1 MKHLKKFNEELSTEE
16 SNSMEKSFQKAKVS
30 PVTEKL
36 PINRVYSVL
45 FIQLSDTINALFLP
59 CSRRIEHPDYPGN
72 FAEGGKY
79 MMIDLNY
86 SSYISIHETLDYAVE
101 NLTSDES
108 SSYDFSDSWEVFKDQ
123 NSDRLVSILDYNDIN
138 FQEIENILL
147 DYNINVE
154 NMWGLLK

>member
-1 MKHLKKFNEELSTEE
+1 MKHLRKFNEELSTDEA
-16 SNSMEKSFQKAKVS
+16 NSMEKSFQKAKVS

-45 FIQLSDTINALFLP
+45 FIQLSDTIQGEIT
-59 CSRRIEHPDYPGN
+59 SD
-72 FAEGGKY
+72 EGGKY

-86 SSYISIHETLDYAVE
+86 SSYISVHETLDYAVE

-108 SSYDFSDSWEVFKDQ
+108 GSYDFSDSWEVFKGQ
-123 NSDRLVSILDYNDIN
+123 NSDRFVSILDYNDTN

-154 NMWGLLK
+154 NIWGLLK

>member
-1 MKHLKKFNEELSTEE
+1 MKHLKKFNENLTSDQVNSLELT
-16 SNSMEKSFQKAKVS
+16 FIKAKVS

-45 FIQLSDTINALFLP
+45 FIELSEK
-59 CSRRIEHPDYPGN
+59 IEHPDYPGN
-72 FAEGGKY
+72 FDEGGKY

-86 SSYISIHETLDYAVE
+86 SSYISVHETLNYAVE

-154 NMWGLLK
+154 YMWGLLK

>member
-1 MKHLKKFNEELSTEE
+1 MKHLRKFNEELSTEE
-16 SNSMEKSFQKAKVS
+16 ANSMEKYFQKAKVS

-45 FIQLSDTINALFLP
+45 FIQLSDTI
-59 CSRRIEHPDYPGN
+59 EHPDYPG
-72 FAEGGKY
+72 EGGKY

-86 SSYISIHETLDYAVE
+86 SSYISVHETLDYAVE

-108 SSYDFSDSWEVFKDQ
+108 GSYDFSDSWEVFKGQ
-123 NSDRLVSILDYNDIN
+123 NSDRFVSILDYNDTN

-147 DYNINVE
+147 EYNINVE

>member
-1 MKHLKKFNEELSTEE
+1 MDMKHLRKFNEELSTDEA
-16 SNSMEKSFQKAKVS
+16 NSIEKSFQKAKVS

-45 FIQLSDTINALFLP
+45 FIQLSDTI
-59 CSRRIEHPDYPGN
+59 EHPDYPGN

-86 SSYISIHETLDYAVE
+86 SSYISVHENLDYAVE

-108 SSYDFSDSWEVFKDQ
+108 GSYDFSDSWEVFKGQ
-123 NSDRLVSILDYNDIN
+123 NSDRFVSILDYNDTN

>member
-1 MKHLKKFNEELSTEE
+1 MDMKHLRKFNEELSTDEA
-16 SNSMEKSFQKAKVS
+16 NSIEKSFQKAKVS

-45 FIQLSDTINALFLP
+45 FIQLSDTIQGEIT
-59 CSRRIEHPDYPGN
+59 SD
-72 FAEGGKY
+72 EGGKY

-86 SSYISIHETLDYAVE
+86 SSYISVHETLDYAVE

-108 SSYDFSDSWEVFKDQ
+108 GSYDFSDSWEVFKGQ
-123 NSDRLVSILDYNDIN
+123 NSDRFVSILDYNDTN

-154 NMWGLLK
+154 NIWGLIR

>member
-45 FIQLSDTINALFLP
+45 FIQLSDT
-59 CSRRIEHPDYPGN
+59 IEHPDYPGN

-108 SSYDFSDSWEVFKDQ
+108 SSYDFSDSWEVFKGQ
-123 NSDRLVSILDYNDIN
+123 NSDRFVSILDYNDTN

-154 NMWGLLK
+154 NIWGLLK

>member
-1 MKHLKKFNEELSTEE
+1 MKHLRKFNEELSTEE
-16 SNSMEKSFQKAKVS
+16 ANSIEKSFQKAKVS

-45 FIQLSDTINALFLP
+45 FIQLSDTI
-59 CSRRIEHPDYPGN
+59 EHPDLD
-72 FAEGGKY
+72 EGGKY

-86 SSYISIHETLDYAVE
+86 SSYISVHENLDYAVE

-108 SSYDFSDSWEVFKDQ
+108 SSYDFSDSWEVFKGQ
-123 NSDRLVSILDYNDIN
+123 NSDKFVSILDYNDTN